1 MMLTQYT
8 IQFNMAI
15 RQGTTALSGVYLG
28 TTNSTGIPTAWAWTF
43 PGGTPA
49 TSTLQNPTVTYNTA
63 GTYDVTLNASNA
75 VGGDINTKVGY
86 VNAIAAAISLV
97 DLQLYFQFN
106 GTTIDD
112 SGNSNTTTQNST
124 NFGAGKFGQA
134 AVINGIEANTTALT
148 PVTLTSGSTTIPINT
163 WTHVAATFDTTNGSK
178 LYIDGVLVGTQPTLT
193 QNNNTSCRV
202 NIGSA
207 GTPTY
212 VAAPLDGSID
222 EAILYSRALTA
233 GEISILAAGTQP
245 LL

>member
-1 MMLTQYT
+1 MISKKITSLSELENISINYKKEGKSIVLCHGMFDL
-8 IQFNMAI
+8 IHLGHI
-15 RQGTTALSGVYLG
+15 R
-28 TTNSTGIPTAWAWTF
+28 
-43 PGGTPA
+43 
-49 TSTLQNPTVTYNTA
+49 
-63 GTYDVTLNASNA
+63 
-75 VGGDINTKVGY
+75 
-86 VNAIAAAISLV
+86 
-97 DLQLYFQFN
+97 YFQ
-106 GTTIDD
+106 
-112 SGNSNTTTQNST
+112 
-124 NFGAGKFGQA
+124 QA
-134 AVINGIEANTTALT
+134 KKEGDVLI
-148 PVTLTSGSTTIPINT
+148 VTLTSGSTTIPINT